1 MKSFKMYEPREDSY
15 LLEKHVKKL
24 AFGKVLD
31 IGTGSGIQA
40 EAALKKAKSAL
51 ASDTDKTILT
61 KLNNKKFKVIY
72 SDLFSNIKGKF
83 DTIIF
88 NPPYLPDSKYDND
101 KSLGGGKKGY
111 EVLIKFLNQVSN
123 YLTKKGIALIVFS
136 SITNKKIIDE
146 TINNNLLNYELLEKK
161 RIFFE
166 KLYVYKIV
174 KTKLLKEFENKNIK
188 DIKLFAKGHRGIIFK
203 AKYKNKDVAIKIKRP
218 ESKAIGRICNEIK
231 FLKILNKYKIG
242 PKLVFSTKDYFV
254 YEFVHGKFILDY
266 FENISKKDMTKILKE
281 VLKQMYIMDKLK
293 INKEEMHHPVKHVVI
308 NKNKPHLLDFERC
321 YKTEKP
327 HNVTQFLQFIIS
339 IRKRFKLD
347 IERKS
352 LIRLS
357 RQYKSDYSKETLNKI
372 TKLIN

>member
-1 MKSFKMYEPREDSY
+1 MYKPREDSY
-15 LLEKHVKKL
+15 LLEKYVKKF
-24 AFGKVLD
+24 AKGEVLD
-31 IGTGSGIQA
+31 VGTGSGLLV
-40 EAALKKAKSAL
+40 EATLKNKKVRSAL

-61 KLNNKKFKVIY
+61 KLKNKKYKVIY

-83 DTIIF
+83 GTIIF
-88 NPPYLPDSKYDND
+88 NPPYLPDSKCDSD

-111 EVLIKFLNQVSN
+111 ELLVKFLNQVGD
-123 YLTKKGIALIVFS
+123 YLTKNGIILIVFS
-136 SITNKKIIDE
+136 SISNRKIIDQ
-146 TINNNLLNYELLEKK
+146 TINDNLLEYELLEKK

-166 KLYVYKIV
+166 ELYIYKII
-174 KTKLLKEFENKNIK
+174 KSKLLKKFENKNTK

-218 ESKAIGRICNEIK
+218 ESKAIDRICNEIK

-242 PKLVFSTKDYFV
+242 PKLVFSTKGYFV
-254 YEFVHGKFILDY
+254 YEFIPGKFILDY
-266 FENISKKDMTKILKE
+266 FENTSKKGMVKILKD
-281 VLKQMYIMDKLK
+281 VLKQMYIMDQLK
-293 INKEEMHHPVKHVVI
+293 INKEEMHHPVKHIVI

-352 LIRLS
+352 LIKFS
-357 RQYKSDYSKETLNKI
+357 KEYKKDYSKETLNKI
-372 TKLIN
+372 IKLID

>member
-203 AKYKNKDVAIKIKRP
+203 AK
-218 ESKAIGRICNEIK
+218 
-231 FLKILNKYKIG
+231 
-242 PKLVFSTKDYFV
+242 
-254 YEFVHGKFILDY
+254 
-266 FENISKKDMTKILKE
+266 
-281 VLKQMYIMDKLK
+281 
-293 INKEEMHHPVKHVVI
+293 
-308 NKNKPHLLDFERC
+308 
-321 YKTEKP
+321 
-327 HNVTQFLQFIIS
+327 
-339 IRKRFKLD
+339 
-347 IERKS
+347 
-352 LIRLS
+352 
-357 RQYKSDYSKETLNKI
+357 
-372 TKLIN
+372 